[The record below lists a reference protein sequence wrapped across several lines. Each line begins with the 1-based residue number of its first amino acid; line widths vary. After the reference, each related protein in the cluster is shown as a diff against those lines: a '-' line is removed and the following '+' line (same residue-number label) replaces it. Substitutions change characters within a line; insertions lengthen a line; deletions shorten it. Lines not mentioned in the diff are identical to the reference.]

1 MNLINSIKEKIKV
14 MLESTVDTST
24 TDNTTEVKFIDA
36 KTSDGKILRSEG
48 ESFVVG
54 AKVSYMNED
63 GTLSDVEDAV
73 YTLEDGS
80 TLTTVGS
87 VITEV
92 TEASSDTT
100 EAAKAANEVEANSTV
115 ELSKQIN
122 DVAELIS
129 SLTDE
134 MVNLKKEISTLKTEK
149 VEMKKQIEKIA
160 DEPATDQR
168 KKTDKN
174 VELKKEL
181 RPSEIISQLRGI

>member
-14 MLESTVDTST
+14 MLESTVDTTST
-24 TDNTTEVKFIDA
+24 ENKTDIKFIDA
-36 KTSDGKILRSEG
+36 KTSDGKILHSEG
-48 ESFVVG
+48 ESFVIG
-54 AKVSYMNED
+54 SKVSYMNTD

-92 TEASSDTT
+92 TEASADST
-100 EAAKAANEVEANSTV
+100 EAKTDTPVEANSTV

>member
-63 GTLSDVEDAV
+63 GTLSDVE
-73 YTLEDGS
+73 
-80 TLTTVGS
+80 
-87 VITEV
+87 
-92 TEASSDTT
+92 
-100 EAAKAANEVEANSTV
+100 EAAKAANAVEANSTV